1 MHIPRSNVTGRVTE
15 HTTHHVCNVIHRQ
28 RHLNYIWTLLPCSIL
43 PSAYLKIPDCI
54 TAESDSFPP
63 YTNRQHVH
71 TLSPWTPETSP
82 HLDLRRQRGPALN
95 TLSLPGHTM
104 YHHITSHLCQR
115 KRMSDVPS
123 ICHQTAMTSIFGEV
137 KPYPYLQRSKTYLCV
152 SRLFNLS
159 VAFRKVW
166 KGHDRPSASPAPSC
180 VPKSTPTH
188 AHPVTTSRGAEA
200 LQLVRGSHWQGKA
213 RHSPSEHLTIPSPEA
228 EAMTRPPTPDSS
240 PPTLIFKEGWRTLKL
255 EDVRAHIC
263 QPAFHREI
271 KRLAPHHPALEWLVS
286 LSLRVTPRSSG
297 LFLFM
302 VHSSITLT
310 LFLNFFQRKTLI
322 YIRKSSSRL
331 GEGGSTQLSIPL
343 PPSQANLMTCF

>member
-1 MHIPRSNVTGRVTE
+1 MTGQVLPPLPPVSPSPLPPMLTLWPHPEVLKHYNWLGGVTGRG
-15 HTTHHVCNVIHRQ
+15 RQ
-28 RHLNYIWTLLPCSIL
+28 GIVLQSTSLYRPQKQRQWQDHPLQTL
-43 PSAYLKIPDCI
+43 
-54 TAESDSFPP
+54 
-63 YTNRQHVH
+63 
-71 TLSPWTPETSP
+71 
-82 HLDLRRQRGPALN
+82 
-95 TLSLPGHTM
+95 
-104 YHHITSHLCQR
+104 
-115 KRMSDVPS
+115 
-123 ICHQTAMTSIFGEV
+123 
-137 KPYPYLQRSKTYLCV
+137 
-152 SRLFNLS
+152 
-159 VAFRKVW
+159 
-166 KGHDRPSASPAPSC
+166 
-180 VPKSTPTH
+180 
-188 AHPVTTSRGAEA
+188 
-200 LQLVRGSHWQGKA
+200 
-213 RHSPSEHLTIPSPEA
+213 
-228 EAMTRPPTPDSS
+228 S